1 MSVIFDKVSKQFPD
15 GTLALDNLDLEFAKG
30 EFVIFLGPS
39 GSGKTTACR
48 CLAGLEEITSGQI
61 LVDGVDVSP
70 LPPRKRNMSMVFQ
83 NYALY
88 SHKSVFENIAYPL
101 RVRKLAKGRI
111 AEEVRRVAALLQIEE
126 YLDRRPRQLSGG
138 QAQRVAVARALVWK
152 PDICLMDEP
161 LSNLDALLRLQTR
174 TELKRLHRELGST
187 FVFVT
192 HDQEEA
198 MTLGTRI
205 AVLCDGRLVQFDV
218 PRKIYHEPAT
228 RFVAEFIGRPA
239 MNTLEGVLTA
249 GVFHADEVRIPAPS
263 PIDIMNE
270 IVLGIRP
277 EKIVLHRQPGPNL
290 VPFALDVAEL
300 VEPDTLLFLK
310 SGKNSLVVRVA
321 EDCSDL
327 LPGDTVHLEFPPD
340 ALHFFEPTTGKRL
353 S

>member
-30 EFVIFLGPS
+30 EFVVFLGPS

-48 CLAGLEEITSGQI
+48 CLSGLEEITSGRI
-61 LVDGVDVSP
+61 LVDGVDVTP

-88 SHKSVFENIAYPL
+88 PHKSVFENIAYPL
-101 RVRKLAKGRI
+101 RVRKLARGRI
-111 AEEVRRVAALLQIEE
+111 AEEVSRVAKLLQIED

-205 AVLCDGRLVQFDV
+205 ALLCYGRLVQFDV

-239 MNTLEGVLTA
+239 MNTLEGRLLE
-249 GVFHADEVRIPAPS
+249 GVFHTDDTEIAAPGLLET
-263 PIDIMNE
+263 DRAV
-270 IVLGIRP
+270 VLGIRP
-277 EKIVLHRQPGPNL
+277 ERIVLHRAAGAGR
-290 VPFALDVAEL
+290 VPFILDVAEL
-300 VEPDTLLFLK
+300 VEPDTLLFVK
-310 SGKNSLVVRVA
+310 SNGTSLVARA
-321 EDCSDL
+321 TEDCSDIA
-327 LPGDTVHLEFPPD
+327 PGDSVYLEFPPD
-340 ALHFFEPTTGKRL
+340 ALHLFDQSTGRRL